1 MFAVALLI
9 PGPRTAR
16 AEIVRLTAEGAASRA
31 VEVSNVAAAAVDRS
45 RATGESVTAADAAR
59 LPQVTGTAALA
70 QLSSVPEFTL
80 PFALPGQQPLVL
92 VPDITTTY
100 GASVKVSESLYSG
113 GAITAQRA
121 ATRHDTEASVA
132 ISRQAVADARLEGR
146 LAYWESVRDAANVE
160 AARAQETRAKRL
172 LDDTRDLLNAGM
184 AVEADVLAAQERT
197 ASARVQV
204 IAAEN
209 SAANA
214 LAQLRSLLQIGD
226 GDAVELTDSLANGL
240 PSPSGTL
247 ADLESQALARR
258 SELAA
263 TAAQLAALHDR
274 EEIARSGLRPAIGA
288 VAQGDYSR
296 PNQRYFPEADEW
308 KDSWSVGVIASLTLF
323 DGGKTRAETAAS
335 RLTQQATQRDQ
346 EELRRRILLE
356 VETGR
361 HNLESAMATVGA
373 ADAARAAAEQREVA
387 ASDRHAAGLATMLE
401 ILDAQAD
408 LAGAEQQQINA
419 RASSWIAAAY
429 LARAI
434 GQ

>member
-1 MFAVALLI
+1 
-9 PGPRTAR
+9 
-16 AEIVRLTAEGAASRA
+16 
-31 VEVSNVAAAAVDRS
+31 
-45 RATGESVTAADAAR
+45 
-59 LPQVTGTAALA
+59 
-70 QLSSVPEFTL
+70 
-80 PFALPGQQPLVL
+80 
-92 VPDITTTY
+92 
-100 GASVKVSESLYSG
+100 
-113 GAITAQRA
+113 
-121 ATRHDTEASVA
+121 
-132 ISRQAVADARLEGR
+132 
-146 LAYWESVRDAANVE
+146 
-160 AARAQETRAKRL
+160 
-172 LDDTRDLLNAGM
+172 
-184 AVEADVLAAQERT
+184 
-197 ASARVQV
+197 
-204 IAAEN
+204 
-209 SAANA
+209 
-214 LAQLRSLLQIGD
+214 
-226 GDAVELTDSLANGL
+226 
-240 PSPSGTL
+240 
-247 ADLESQALARR
+247 
-258 SELAA
+258 
-263 TAAQLAALHDR
+263 
-274 EEIARSGLRPAIGA
+274 